1 MDVAQIYDAF
11 SPLVLFSLENYGF
24 CGRGEAAQMAA
35 SGALGAGGQLPVN
48 TSGGSLS
55 EVYLHGAN
63 LVTEAVRQIRGTSPN
78 QVSDAR
84 NCFIS
89 TCDSTPNG
97 ALILRRQ

>member
-1 MDVAQIYDAF
+1 MGNIDLKITLCTKVF
-11 SPLVLFSLENYGF
+11 SCLGNAYIRP
-24 CGRGEAAQMAA
+24 AAANP